1 MSADCA
7 PQVTALWTS
16 CAYQKGN
23 HNSQIFRGV
32 PVHHLAEAT
41 AHLRTGV
48 QPPCW
53 RTLGALLE
61 PISMAAARRLG
72 VPDDLLDASA
82 PALADAVGATAD
94 GAVASTHGAVASTH
108 GAVGSPNGSAVGI
121 PGADGVEEAYG
132 EAGGSVLCV
141 SHVTAAASHGAHDGA
156 SRGNRGGPIDELG
169 GARGSSGELGGGAL
183 RGGDLLLSIDGV
195 PIRSLLAADEAL
207 QGKDEVTVQLVSEL
221 DAWSSNPREAH
232 SSATECLPACLSE
245 CHRVPLCSPL

>member
-32 PVHHLAEAT
+32 PIHHLAEAT

-94 GAVASTHGAVASTH
+94 GAVASTH